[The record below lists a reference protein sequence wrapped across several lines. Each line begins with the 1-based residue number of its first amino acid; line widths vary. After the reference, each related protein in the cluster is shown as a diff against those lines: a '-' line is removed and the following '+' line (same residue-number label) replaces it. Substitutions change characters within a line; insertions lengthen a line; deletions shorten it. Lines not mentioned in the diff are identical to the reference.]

1 LHLGSKNKPFFN
13 LTNDAPSFVK
23 MFFTMKKEWLCGA
36 LVLSLHTW
44 AQEVPT
50 EVETDKQPIAL
61 DEVVV
66 QAVRAKKSTPVA
78 FSNVSKKEI
87 QQKNAG
93 QQLPLLLDHLP
104 NVVSVSEDGSGYGAT
119 ALFIRGNDAYRT
131 NVTINGIPYNDA
143 ESQGVFFYNLSDFA
157 ASAENIQLQRGVG
170 TSTNGAGAFGASLN
184 VLTDAVSQ
192 TPYAEIANYLGSY
205 TTHKHSVKLSTGKLN
220 DRFEVMG
227 RFSKINSDGYIDRA
241 TSDLKSYFLQGA
253 YADEHTLIKGLIFGG
268 KEKTYLTYKGIS
280 AEQLE
285 KDRRYNPAGKYSDNG
300 QTRFYDNET
309 DNYQQDHAQL
319 HWSEKW
325 NPYWHSTLSFHY
337 TKGRGYWEQMDN
349 WGDARGNFVIRYQL
363 DNDFYGSVFSVNYHK
378 DAIDFV
384 VGGSANV
391 YEGNHYNETLWAQN
405 AGTAYKES
413 TTPIYGNKKEGA
425 AFAKLTWQVA
435 PKLSL
440 FADVQYRYV
449 QFKSYLKKVDIN
461 EGIPML
467 NPKAGISYFLAP
479 NHTLY
484 LSFAHAT
491 KEPNRND
498 YKEYA
503 ENKKKGAELP
513 KAEKVND
520 FELGWRYSTDKVK
533 LNANLYYMQYKD
545 QLVLTGD
552 INKTG
557 YSLRRNSGESYRAGI
572 EVDAN
577 VLLSPQWQWAP
588 NVSYSQ
594 NKNIDYKT
602 KDPNQPNQFVN
613 LGTTHVSFSPDWVV
627 GNTITFIPFENFQ
640 MSLISKYIG
649 ERYLT
654 NENEE
659 NAKLDSFLVHSLHLS
674 YELLPKKICKS
685 VLFSVAANNILNKK
699 YVAHGRYSGGKPLYF
714 PAAEI
719 NAMAGVTLSF

>member
-1 LHLGSKNKPFFN
+1 
-13 LTNDAPSFVK
+13 
-23 MFFTMKKEWLCGA
+23 M
-36 LVLSLHTW
+36 
-44 AQEVPT
+44 
-50 EVETDKQPIAL
+50 
-61 DEVVV
+61 
-66 QAVRAKKSTPVA
+66 
-78 FSNVSKKEI
+78 
-87 QQKNAG
+87 
-93 QQLPLLLDHLP
+93 
-104 NVVSVSEDGSGYGAT
+104 
-119 ALFIRGNDAYRT
+119 
-131 NVTINGIPYNDA
+131 
-143 ESQGVFFYNLSDFA
+143 
-157 ASAENIQLQRGVG
+157 
-170 TSTNGAGAFGASLN
+170 
-184 VLTDAVSQ
+184 
-192 TPYAEIANYLGSY
+192 
-205 TTHKHSVKLSTGKLN
+205 
-220 DRFEVMG
+220 
-227 RFSKINSDGYIDRA
+227 
-241 TSDLKSYFLQGA
+241 
-253 YADEHTLIKGLIFGG
+253 
-268 KEKTYLTYKGIS
+268 
-280 AEQLE
+280 E

-363 DNDFYGSVFSVNYHK
+363 DNDFYGSVFSVNYRK
-378 DAIDFV
+378 DAIDFI

-413 TTPIYGNKKEGA
+413 TTPVYGNKKEAA

-440 FADVQYRYV
+440 FADMQYRYV

-461 EGIPML
+461 EGLPML
-467 NPKAGISYFLAP
+467 NPKAGISYLLAP

-613 LGTTHVSFSPDWVV
+613 LGTTHISFSPDWVV

-654 NENEE
+654 NENED
-659 NAKLDSFLVHSLHLS
+659 NAKLDDFLVHSLHLS
-674 YELLPKKICKS
+674 YELLPEKICKS
-685 VLFSVAANNILNKK
+685 VLFSVTANNILNKK